1 MRYDEDEEVNKRDE
15 VKRNKARIKLLEAA
29 LRDIINRT
37 DDGSTLSVVDIANI
51 NRIAVQALGE

>member
-15 VKRNKARIKLLEAA
+15 VKRNKARIKVLEAA

-37 DDGSTLSVVDIANI
+37 DDGSTLSAVDIANI